1 MSKYLIITIDTE
13 GDNLWNWHQGDVINT
28 ENTIY
33 LSRFQELAN
42 KYGFKPVWLSNYE
55 MLSDERFVK
64 FVKDVEEKQQGE
76 LGMHLHAW
84 STPPSYELKNE
95 ENGQPYLIEYPSDVM
110 EEKIVEMTRII
121 VEKTGIRP
129 VSHRSGRWATNRTY
143 FRLLK
148 KHGYLV
154 DCSYTPHIDWSQYKG
169 QSKGACGSNYS
180 NIPENI
186 MKLEEG
192 MTEIPLTVIKS
203 HHFFM
208 PRKFCLKKII
218 SNIYKSIKGQNLWL
232 RPNGN
237 NLDEMLYLLDKVK
250 QSDKNYIMF
259 MIHSSELMPG
269 GSPTF
274 KNEEDIEKLYSD
286 LEILFSKASKEY
298 VGITLRDYEK
308 KLHKR

>member
-129 VSHRSGRWATNRTY
+129 VSHR
-143 FRLLK
+143 
-148 KHGYLV
+148 
-154 DCSYTPHIDWSQYKG
+154 
-169 QSKGACGSNYS
+169 
-180 NIPENI
+180 
-186 MKLEEG
+186 
-192 MTEIPLTVIKS
+192 
-203 HHFFM
+203 
-208 PRKFCLKKII
+208 
-218 SNIYKSIKGQNLWL
+218 
-232 RPNGN
+232 
-237 NLDEMLYLLDKVK
+237 
-250 QSDKNYIMF
+250 
-259 MIHSSELMPG
+259 
-269 GSPTF
+269 
-274 KNEEDIEKLYSD
+274 
-286 LEILFSKASKEY
+286 
-298 VGITLRDYEK
+298 
-308 KLHKR
+308 